1 MTQPNMDVVGIGN
14 AIVDVIAHVEDSF
27 LVDHALAKGTM
38 TLIDTAQAEALYGAM
53 GVGVEVSGGSAANT
67 IVGLALLGGAAGYV
81 GKVSEDTLGGV
92 FGHDIDAA
100 GVRFETS
107 ASTHGAPTAR
117 CLILVTDDAQRTMN
131 TYLGACVELGPDD
144 IDQAFIA
151 AAKITYME
159 GYLWDPPGAKQAF
172 LKAQGIAAA
181 HGRRVS
187 LSLSDPFCVERHR
200 AELRD
205 LVERHVDILFA
216 NEEEILSL
224 YQVRDF
230 DAALQQVSNHCEI
243 AALTRG
249 EHGSVVVG
257 QGEIHVICASP
268 VARVKDTTG
277 AGDLY
282 AAGFLYGITHD
293 FDLARCGRLG
303 ALAAGEVI
311 SHFGPRPKSDIAQL
325 VAASA
330 RPVDA

>member
-14 AIVDVIAHVEDSF
+14 AIVDVLALVEDSF

-38 TLIDTAQAEALYGAM
+38 TLIDAARAEALYGAM

-67 IVGLALLGGAAGYV
+67 AVGLALLGGAAGFV
-81 GKVSEDTLGGV
+81 GKVSEDALGGV

-172 LKAQGIAAA
+172 LKAQGIAARELNPEELFHPA
-181 HGRRVS
+181 T
-187 LSLSDPFCVERHR
+187 LDR
-200 AELRD
+200 AR
-205 LVERHVDILFA
+205 I
-216 NEEEILSL
+216 
-224 YQVRDF
+224 
-230 DAALQQVSNHCEI
+230 
-243 AALTRG
+243 
-249 EHGSVVVG
+249 
-257 QGEIHVICASP
+257 
-268 VARVKDTTG
+268 
-277 AGDLY
+277 
-282 AAGFLYGITHD
+282 
-293 FDLARCGRLG
+293 
-303 ALAAGEVI
+303 
-311 SHFGPRPKSDIAQL
+311 
-325 VAASA
+325 
-330 RPVDA
+330 